1 MQSFFKN
8 LGRNII
14 ERANHEFQD
23 SKAKSVE
30 SVYQNQVTSIFSKQ
44 ITNVKPEKA
53 EVVTVAFESIW
64 QFDGEKNDAK
74 DEEVEGATTMKLLD
88 ASGHLLK
95 GTSINSFAIGKSSEI
110 DASRGE
116 LLSDIRDYE
125 GRDAGETLARI
136 ASP

>member
-14 ERANHEFQD
+14 ERANHEIQD

-74 DEEVEGATTMKLLD
+74 DEEVEGTTTMKLLD

-95 GTSINSFAIGKSSEI
+95 TSYIVKAVDQIDILKYVKGIMIPLDSTLSS
-110 DASRGE
+110 
-116 LLSDIRDYE
+116 L
-125 GRDAGETLARI
+125 
-136 ASP
+136 

>member
-1 MQSFFKN
+1 MIRSCYVN
-8 LGRNII
+8 L
-14 ERANHEFQD
+14 
-23 SKAKSVE
+23 KALHS
-30 SVYQNQVTSIFSKQ
+30 Y
-44 ITNVKPEKA
+44 
-53 EVVTVAFESIW
+53 
-64 QFDGEKNDAK
+64 
-74 DEEVEGATTMKLLD
+74 
-88 ASGHLLK
+88 LK